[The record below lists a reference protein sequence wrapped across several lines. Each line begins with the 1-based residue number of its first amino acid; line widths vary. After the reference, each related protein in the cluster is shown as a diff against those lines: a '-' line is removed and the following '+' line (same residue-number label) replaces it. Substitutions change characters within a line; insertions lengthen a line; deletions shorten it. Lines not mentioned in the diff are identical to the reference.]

1 MKFTA
6 TLAVLASA
14 VLSVVS
20 AQDGAYTNLSGCA
33 NAPSVTFDASNYS
46 ISPSPLCIAKPF
58 CLTAS
63 GTLAAPIT
71 QGAQYA
77 VKGRF
82 LGHSAIDDRHD
93 LCALLS
99 ANGTPCPIAVGAF
112 NLKICVNA
120 LPNLPHS
127 LPLDYQFSA
136 TTGDS
141 ELIFC
146 QATPHFPGVKPHP
159 VSGIVAVNCP

>member
-6 TLAVLASA
+6 TLAVLASDI
-14 VLSVVS
+14 LSVVS
-20 AQDGAYTNLSGCA
+20 AQDGTYTNLSGCA
-33 NAPSVTFDASNYS
+33 NAPS
-46 ISPSPLCIAKPF
+46 PF

-63 GTLAAPIT
+63 GTLSAPIT
-71 QGAQYA
+71 QGAQYS
-77 VKGRF
+77 VKRKF

-93 LCALLS
+93 LCTLLS
-99 ANGTPCPIAVGAF
+99 ANGTPCPIAAGAF
-112 NLKICVNA
+112 NMKICINA

-146 QATPHFPGVKPHP
+146 QATPHFPGVKHHP